1 MPSLRPAVV
10 EDQPFLLDLT
20 ARLAAFDVPPWRT
33 PREITRGDDEI
44 LLAALH
50 EPTADTLILVAL
62 DEAGERAG
70 YVFASTKTDYFT
82 RERHAHVEVLA
93 VRKEHEG
100 QGFGRLLLDAAET
113 WARERG
119 DRFITL
125 NAFEKNTRARQVYE
139 RLDYQPET
147 IHYRKNL
154 TDPAE

>member
-1 MPSLRPAVV
+1 MPSLRPAVI
-10 EDQPFLLDLT
+10 EDQAFLLDLT
-20 ARLAAFDVPPWRT
+20 SRLASFDVPPWRT

-50 EPTADTLILVAL
+50 EPNADALILVAL
-62 DEAGERAG
+62 DEAGDRVG
-70 YVFASTKTDYFT
+70 YVFVSTKTDYFT

-125 NAFEKNTRARQVYE
+125 NAFEKNTRARAVYE
-139 RLDYQPET
+139 KLEYQPET
-147 IHYRKNL
+147 IHYRKAL
-154 TDPAE
+154 TEPTV